1 MLRHIVLLQ
10 ISDEIP
16 ASEID
21 GLLRELSEVALETPG
36 IRAFAGGPKTPGS
49 GMSQGFTHAL
59 TIDFSDALA
68 RDSYLSG
75 LDKDG
80 IGRRISEMT
89 VGGLGGVLV
98 INIDVSDIKAP
109 NDLPTKKLQAKWA

>member
-10 ISDEIP
+10 ISDAVP

-36 IRAFAGGPKTPGS
+36 IRAFVGGPKTPGS

-59 TIDFSDALA
+59 TIDFTDALA

-80 IGRRISEMT
+80 VGRRISEMA
-89 VGGLGGVLV
+89 VGGLGGVLA
-98 INIDVSDIKAP
+98 INIDISDMKAP
-109 NDLPTKKLQAKWA
+109 DDMAPKKRQAKWD